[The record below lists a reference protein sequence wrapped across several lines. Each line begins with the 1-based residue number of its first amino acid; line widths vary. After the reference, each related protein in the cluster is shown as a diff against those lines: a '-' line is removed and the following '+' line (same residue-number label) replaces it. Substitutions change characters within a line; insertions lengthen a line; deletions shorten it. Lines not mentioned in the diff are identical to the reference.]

1 MDGTQ
6 LLAHV
11 GRHQKPYRVHAV
23 AVQRLFCKVHRKAY
37 LPHVQLLQLGEYLRR
52 QLFRRCLSGIGQRL
66 RRLPCLLLR
75 LGQRLLQPR
84 QRVAGILDL
93 RQLRLAPGLI
103 VQHILHGRA
112 VLLFQPVQQVHPA
125 LHPVQLTGRHIQLA
139 PLVLHGGRDVV
150 DLAIR
155 LPQPFIQLAESV
167 IQMAYATQRVLGLP
181 QGAKRSAAAVV
192 AVQGIVRPG
201 HRVQE
206 LLRVPEHPPPRR
218 QLLLLAGLQL
228 RPLQLL
234 DLILQGVYPPGLFR
248 LIHLQRPDL
257 APYICKVF
265 ILLSICNCKAFHPA
279 KAVQIHNVLLL
290 VQQLLPVVL
299 PVDIQQSGTQCPQLS
314 HCYRTAV
321 DPAYVFAVGLDLPL
335 QQQRP
340 IRLQLDAQLLRQ
352 LRCHTGKSRA
362 DKRLFSPG
370 ADQLPAGPLPQ
381 YSAQT
386 VDNNGLARAG
396 LTGQGIEPRCEF
408 DIRHLDNSDILNM
421 QQLQHTDLPSSA
433 QHLPHLF
440 AEIRRVGTVVE
451 YQQHRVVAGQRT
463 HDIRILHAVQRE
475 GGGVGHAVHGLDDR
489 QVLRVFR

>member
-1 MDGTQ
+1 
-6 LLAHV
+6 
-11 GRHQKPYRVHAV
+11 
-23 AVQRLFCKVHRKAY
+23 
-37 LPHVQLLQLGEYLRR
+37 
-52 QLFRRCLSGIGQRL
+52 
-66 RRLPCLLLR
+66 
-75 LGQRLLQPR
+75 
-84 QRVAGILDL
+84 
-93 RQLRLAPGLI
+93 
-103 VQHILHGRA
+103 
-112 VLLFQPVQQVHPA
+112 
-125 LHPVQLTGRHIQLA
+125 
-139 PLVLHGGRDVV
+139 
-150 DLAIR
+150 
-155 LPQPFIQLAESV
+155 
-167 IQMAYATQRVLGLP
+167 MAYATQRVLGLP
-181 QGAKRSAAAVV
+181 QSAQRSAAAVV
-192 AVQGIVRPG
+192 TVQGIVRPG

-206 LLRVPEHPPPRR
+206 LLRVPEHPPPRC
-218 QLLLLAGLQL
+218 QFLFFAGLQFC
-228 RPLQLL
+228 PTKLL

-257 APYICKVF
+257 PPYICKVF
-265 ILLSICNCKAFHPA
+265 ILLSICNCKTFHPA

-340 IRLQLDAQLLRQ
+340 IRLRLDAQLLRQ

-362 DKRLFSPG
+362 DKRLFGPG
-370 ADQLPAGPLPQ
+370 TDQLPAGPLPQ

-396 LTGQGIEPRCEF
+396 LTGQGVEPRCEF
-408 DIRHLDNSDILNM
+408 DIRRLDNSDILNM

-440 AEIRRVGTVVE
+440 AEIRRVGTVVK
-451 YQQHRVVAGQRT
+451 YQQHRVITGQRT
-463 HDIRILHAVQRE
+463 HDIRILHAVQRK
-475 GGGVGHAVHGLDDR
+475 GGGVGHAVHRLDDR